1 MSGKSAGARRIALR
15 WLLGAAAFAFLT
27 GWAHACLFARDTQP
41 RDWYAWAS
49 ALFSGDVTSV
59 QHDGAKSLDLV
70 AVRVAETFKGP
81 EGAVATLQ
89 VPSRFWKS
97 CRLER
102 PAVGAHVLVA
112 LNPNG
117 DTFVVPL
124 TAAYTEQLRQDREY
138 RK

>member
-1 MSGKSAGARRIALR
+1 MSAVRFALAVAALQLFAGL
-15 WLLGAAAFAFLT
+15 
-27 GWAHACLFARDTQP
+27 AHACLFARDTQP

-59 QHDGAKSLDLV
+59 EHDAAKSLDTIT
-70 AVRVAETFKGP
+70 VRVAETFKGP

-102 PAVGAHVLVA
+102 PALGAHVLVG

-124 TAAYTEQLRQDREY
+124 TAAYTERLRQDRE
-138 RK
+138 

>member
-1 MSGKSAGARRIALR
+1 MSAMRLVLAVAALQ
-15 WLLGAAAFAFLT
+15 LFT
-27 GWAHACLFARDTQP
+27 GLAHACLFARDTEP
-41 RDWYAWAS
+41 GDWYAWSS

-59 QHDGAKSLDLV
+59 EHDGAKSLDIIT
-70 AVRVAETFKGP
+70 VRVAETFKGP
-81 EGAVATLQ
+81 QGAVATLH

-124 TAAYTEQLRQDREY
+124 TAAYAGQLRLDRGY
-138 RK
+138 KK